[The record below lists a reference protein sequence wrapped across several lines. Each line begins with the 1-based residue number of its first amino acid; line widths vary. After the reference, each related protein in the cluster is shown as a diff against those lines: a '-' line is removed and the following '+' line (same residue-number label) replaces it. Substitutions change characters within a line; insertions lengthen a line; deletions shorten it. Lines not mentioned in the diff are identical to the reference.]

1 MLTFLNVLR
10 WLAGIFVL
18 MAAGG
23 AFLSGS
29 LVGGTMVLLAGLI
42 LLPPTGRRLGFLLP
56 TSLKGNSQAVN
67 RALLSLPVG
76 LVLCIAGVLWSVIQ
90 ESAEERLGTP
100 VSKTTP
106 LAPAADDAVTPI
118 PAPSPE
124 PRKAP
129 PPAPP
134 KVVSVDPS
142 VLGLIEG
149 EGWDKTRREWGR
161 AGVAKVNRLMPAAA
175 ARVAASPEC
184 DSVISVGLSGER
196 GRPPNDPV
204 FFIDCNNK
212 RRFYVS
218 EADLAKEA
226 PAVSRNAQVA
236 GVSDSGAIA
245 TCERSVRQQLNLP
258 SSYDRDL
265 LNTRVLRS
273 EYGTLS
279 VQFTFQA
286 KNRLGIEANLRA
298 TCFVD
303 DRGVQ
308 PAEIEEM

>member
-29 LVGGTMVLLAGLI
+29 LVGGAIVLLAGLI

-56 TSLKGNSQAVN
+56 TSLKGDGEAVN

-76 LVLCIAGVLWSVIQ
+76 LVLCIVGVLWSVIQ
-90 ESAEERLGTP
+90 EDAEGLSTP
-100 VSKTTP
+100 IAKT
-106 LAPAADDAVTPI
+106 APRAPSPNDAVTPL
-118 PAPSPE
+118 PAPRAE
-124 PRKAP
+124 PREKPA
-129 PPAPP
+129 PAPP
-134 KVVSVDPS
+134 KAVTVDPG

-149 EGWDKTRREWGR
+149 AGWDKTRREWGR

-184 DSVISVGLSGER
+184 DSVIAVGLSSDR
-196 GRPPNDPV
+196 GRAPNDPV

-218 EADLAKEA
+218 EADLAKEE

-273 EYGTLS
+273 EYGTVN

-286 KNRLGIEANLRA
+286 KNRLGVEANLRA

-303 DRGVQ
+303 DRGVH
-308 PAEIEEM
+308 PAEIEEL